1 MKNFLIVARSFS
13 DLHEKYINIVRDYI
27 KSHGGMCILDLDTCS
42 DSSDAPIVVDD
53 TVECII
59 TVGGDGTVVR
69 VAQNVTN
76 REVPIVGLNCGHLGY
91 LCDMSAENI
100 EHCLDQLL
108 SDNYKIDKRMMLE
121 GECSSDEGNHYR
133 ALNDIVVAPVAAG
146 LYVLN
151 LTVKVNGIQLYNHNC
166 DGLILAT
173 PTGST
178 AYNLS
183 ANGPIVS
190 PHADCIILTPINPH
204 TLNSRSI
211 ILASTDEVE
220 VTIQARHDDDDP
232 QANVVYDGTLR
243 QTLKK
248 GQQLRIYRSNTT
260 SHMVML
266 ENVNFLE
273 RIRARMQEI

>member
-13 DLHEKYINIVRDYI
+13 DIHEKYVNVIRDYI
-27 KSHGGMCILDLDTCS
+27 KAHGGMCILDLDTCS
-42 DSSDAPIVVDD
+42 DSSDEPISVADD
-53 TVECII
+53 VQCII

-69 VAQNVTN
+69 VAQNITN
-76 REVPIVGLNCGHLGY
+76 RNVPIVGLNCGHLGY
-91 LCDMSAENI
+91 LCDMTVDNI

-108 SDNYKIDKRMMLE
+108 NDNYKLDTRMMLE
-121 GECSSDEGNHYR
+121 GDCSNDSGNHFR

-166 DGLILAT
+166 DGLIVAT

-190 PHADCIILTPINPH
+190 PHADCLILTPINPH

-211 ILASTDEVE
+211 ILASSDEVE
-220 VTIQARHDDDDP
+220 VTIEARHDEDDP
-232 QANVVYDGTLR
+232 QANIVYDGTLR

-248 GQQLRIYRSNTT
+248 GEKLRIYQSDTT

>member
-1 MKNFLIVARSFS
+1 
-13 DLHEKYINIVRDYI
+13 
-27 KSHGGMCILDLDTCS
+27 MCVLDLDTCP
-42 DSSDAPIVVDD
+42 DSSESEVRVDD
-53 TVECII
+53 NIECII

-69 VAQNVTN
+69 VAQNVIN
-76 REVPIVGLNCGHLGY
+76 RKVPIVGLNCGHLGY
-91 LCDMSAENI
+91 LCDMSVDNV

-108 SDNYKIDKRMMLE
+108 SDNYKIDERMMLE
-121 GECSSDEGNHYR
+121 GDCSNSPDQFR
-133 ALNDIVVAPVAAG
+133 ALNDIVVASEAAG

-151 LTVKVNGIQLYNHNC
+151 LTVKVNGIQLYSHNC
-166 DGLILAT
+166 DGLILST

-211 ILASTDEVE
+211 ILASTDVVE
-220 VTIQARHDDDDP
+220 VTIEARHDEDEP
-232 QANVVYDGTLR
+232 KANIIYDGTLR
-243 QTLKK
+243 QVLKK
-248 GQQLRIYRSNTT
+248 GERIKIYRSATT

>member
-1 MKNFLIVARSFS
+1 MKSFLIVARSFS
-13 DLHEKYINIVRDYI
+13 DLHEKYIHIIADYI
-27 KSHGGMCILDLDTCS
+27 ERHGGMCFLDLDTCS
-42 DSSDAPIVVDD
+42 DSSEAQINVDND
-53 TVECII
+53 IECII

-69 VAQNVTN
+69 VAQNVNN
-76 REVPIVGLNCGHLGY
+76 RNVPIVGLNCGHLGY
-91 LCDMSAENI
+91 LCDMTVDNV

-108 SDNYKIDKRMMLE
+108 SDNYKLDKRMMLE
-121 GECSSDEGNHYR
+121 AFCSNDSTNCYR
-133 ALNDIVVAPVAAG
+133 ALNDIVVVPVAAG

-151 LTVKVNGIQLYNHNC
+151 LTVKVNGIQLYSHNC
-166 DGLILAT
+166 DGLIVAT

-211 ILASTDEVE
+211 ILSSSDEVE
-220 VTIQARHDDDDP
+220 VEVSARHDEDDP
-232 QANVVYDGTLR
+232 VANIVYDGTLK
-243 QTLKK
+243 QTLHKDET
-248 GQQLRIYRSNTT
+248 LRIYRSSVT

>member
-1 MKNFLIVARSFS
+1 MKSFLIVARSFS
-13 DLHEKYINIVRDYI
+13 DLHEEYIGIISDYI
-27 KSHGGMCILDLDTCS
+27 KNHGGMCILDLDTCS
-42 DSSDAPIVVDD
+42 DSSETAITVDD
-53 TVECII
+53 NIECII

-69 VAQNVTN
+69 VAQNVNN
-76 REVPIVGLNCGHLGY
+76 RNVPIVGLNCGHLGY
-91 LCDMSAENI
+91 LCDMTVDNV

-108 SDNYKIDKRMMLE
+108 SDNYKLDQRMMLE
-121 GECSSDEGNHYR
+121 AVCSNDSTNCYR
-133 ALNDIVVAPVAAG
+133 ALNDIVVVPVAAG

-151 LTVKVNGIQLYNHNC
+151 LTVKVNGIQLYSHNC
-166 DGLILAT
+166 DGLIVAT

-211 ILASTDEVE
+211 ILSSNDEVE
-220 VTIQARHDDDDP
+220 VEISARHDEDDP
-232 QANVVYDGTLR
+232 VANIVYDGTLR
-243 QTLKK
+243 QTLHKNET
-248 GQQLRIYRSNTT
+248 LRIYRSSVT

>member
-13 DLHEKYINIVRDYI
+13 DLHEKYINIIRDYI
-27 KSHGGMCILDLDTCS
+27 SAHGGMCILDLDTCP
-42 DSSDAPIVVDD
+42 DSSETQVTVDD
-53 TVECII
+53 NIECII

-76 REVPIVGLNCGHLGY
+76 RKVPIVGLNCGHLGY
-91 LCDMSAENI
+91 LCDMTVDNV

-108 SDNYKIDKRMMLE
+108 CDNYKIDERMMLE
-121 GECSSDEGNHYR
+121 GECVNDMGHHYR
-133 ALNDIVVAPVAAG
+133 ALNDIVVASDAAG
-146 LYVLN
+146 LFVLN
-151 LTVKVNGIQLYNHNC
+151 LTVKVNGIQLYSHNC
-166 DGLILAT
+166 DGLIMST

-211 ILASTDEVE
+211 ILSSDDEVE
-220 VTIQARHDDDDP
+220 VILTARHEEDDP
-232 QANVVYDGTLR
+232 RANVIYDGTLR
-243 QTLKK
+243 QILKK
-248 GQQLRIYRSNTT
+248 DESLKIYRSKAT
-260 SHMVML
+260 SRMVML

>member
-1 MKNFLIVARSFS
+1 MKNFLIVARSFG
-13 DLHEKYINIVRDYI
+13 DLHEKYINLIRDYI
-27 KSHGGMCILDLDTCS
+27 KSHGGMCILDLDTVS
-42 DSSDAPIVVDD
+42 DSSDNTIHVDD
-53 TVECII
+53 AIECII

-69 VAQNVTN
+69 VAQNVNN
-76 REVPIVGLNCGHLGY
+76 RQVPIVGLNCGHLGY
-91 LCDMSAENI
+91 LCDMSIDNI

-108 SDNYKIDKRMMLE
+108 CDNYKLDKRMMLE
-121 GECSSDEGNHYR
+121 GECSNDLTCNYR
-133 ALNDIVVAPVAAG
+133 ALNDIVVVPVAAG

-151 LTVKVNGIQLYNHNC
+151 LTVKVNGIRLYSHNC
-166 DGLILAT
+166 DGLIVST

-190 PHADCIILTPINPH
+190 PHADCLILTPINPH

-211 ILASTDEVE
+211 ILSSTDEVE
-220 VTIQARHDDDDP
+220 VSIEARHDEDEP
-232 QANVVYDGTLR
+232 QANIVYDGTLR
-243 QTLKK
+243 QTLRK
-248 GQQLRIYRSNTT
+248 GESLRIYRSEVT
-260 SHMVML
+260 SNMVML

>member
-13 DLHEKYINIVRDYI
+13 PLHEKYINIIRDYI
-27 KSHGGMCILDLDTCS
+27 SSKGGMCILDLDTCP
-42 DSSDAPIVVDD
+42 DSSETQVTVDD
-53 TVECII
+53 NIECII

-76 REVPIVGLNCGHLGY
+76 HKVPIVGLNCGHLGY
-91 LCDMSAENI
+91 LCDMTVDNVN
-100 EHCLDQLL
+100 HCLDQLL
-108 SDNYKIDKRMMLE
+108 SDNYKIDERMMLE
-121 GECSSDEGNHYR
+121 GDCENDSNNHYR
-133 ALNDIVVAPVAAG
+133 ALNDIVVASDAAG

-151 LTVKVNGIQLYNHNC
+151 LTVKVNGIQLYSHNC
-166 DGLILAT
+166 DGLIVST

-190 PHADCIILTPINPH
+190 PHADCLVLTPINPH

-211 ILASTDEVE
+211 ILASNDEVE
-220 VTIQARHDDDDP
+220 VIVTARHEDDEP
-232 QANVVYDGTLR
+232 KANVIYDGTLR

-248 GQQLRIYRSNTT
+248 GESLKIHRSKAT
-260 SHMVML
+260 SNMVML

>member
-13 DLHEKYINIVRDYI
+13 DLHEKYINVIRDYI
-27 KSHGGMCILDLDTCS
+27 CAHDGMCILDLDTCP
-42 DSSDAPIVVDD
+42 DSSETQVTVDD
-53 TVECII
+53 NIQCII

-76 REVPIVGLNCGHLGY
+76 RKVPIVGLNCGHLGY
-91 LCDMSAENI
+91 LCDMTVDNV

-108 SDNYKIDKRMMLE
+108 SDNYKIDERMMLE
-121 GECSSDEGNHYR
+121 GDYSSDSSNHFR
-133 ALNDIVVAPVAAG
+133 ALNDIVVASDAAG

-151 LTVKVNGIQLYNHNC
+151 LTVKVNGIQLYSHNC
-166 DGLILAT
+166 DGLIVST

-190 PHADCIILTPINPH
+190 PHADCIVLTPINPH

-211 ILASTDEVE
+211 ILASNDEVE
-220 VTIQARHDDDDP
+220 VSIDARHDEDEP
-232 QANVVYDGTLR
+232 RANIIYDGTMR

-248 GQQLRIYRSNTT
+248 GETLKIYRSKVT
-260 SHMVML
+260 SNMVML

>member
-13 DLHEKYINIVRDYI
+13 DVHEKYINIVRDYI
-27 KSHGGMCILDLDTCS
+27 KSHGGMCILDLDTV
-42 DSSDAPIVVDD
+42 SDASENIIHVDD
-53 TVECII
+53 AIECII

-69 VAQNVTN
+69 VAQNISN
-76 REVPIVGLNCGHLGY
+76 RSVPIVGLNCGHLGY
-91 LCDMSAENI
+91 LCDMTVDNI
-100 EHCLDQLL
+100 EHCLNQLL
-108 SDNYKIDKRMMLE
+108 SDNYKIDKRMMLQ
-121 GECSSDEGNHYR
+121 GVCSTNDTVEYR
-133 ALNDIVVAPVAAG
+133 ALNDIVVAPIAAG
-146 LYVLN
+146 IYVLN
-151 LTVKVNGIQLYNHNC
+151 LTVKVNGIKLYSHNC
-166 DGLILAT
+166 DGLIVAT

-190 PHADCIILTPINPH
+190 PHADCLILTPINPH

-211 ILASTDEVE
+211 ILSSSDEVE
-220 VTIQARHDDDDP
+220 VTIECRHDEDDP

-243 QTLKK
+243 QVLKK
-248 GQQLRIYRSNTT
+248 GDTLRIYRSEAT

>member
-13 DLHEKYINIVRDYI
+13 DLHEKYIKIITDYI
-27 KSHGGMCILDLDTCS
+27 RAHGGMCIQDLDTCS
-42 DSSDAPIVVDD
+42 DSSENTITVDD
-53 TVECII
+53 NIECII

-76 REVPIVGLNCGHLGY
+76 RNVPIVGLNCGHLGY
-91 LCDMSAENI
+91 LCDMTVDNI

-108 SDNYKIDKRMMLE
+108 SDNYKLDKRMMLE
-121 GECSSDEGNHYR
+121 GAHSNDLNSNYR

-146 LYVLN
+146 IYVLN
-151 LTVKVNGIQLYNHNC
+151 LTVKVNGIQLYSHNC

-220 VTIQARHDDDDP
+220 VTIQARHDEDEP
-232 QANVVYDGTLR
+232 VANIVYDGTLR

-248 GQQLRIYRSNTT
+248 GEVLRIYKSAVT

>member
-13 DLHEKYINIVRDYI
+13 DLHEEYITIIRDYI
-27 KSHGGMCILDLDTCS
+27 KSHGGMCILDLDTVS
-42 DSSDAPIVVDD
+42 DSSDNTIHVDEAI
-53 TVECII
+53 ECII

-69 VAQNVTN
+69 VAQNISN
-76 REVPIVGLNCGHLGY
+76 RNVPIVGLNCGHLGY
-91 LCDMSAENI
+91 LCDMTTENI

-108 SDNYKIDKRMMLE
+108 SDNYKLDKRMKLD
-121 GECSSDEGNHYR
+121 GECSNDPCNYR
-133 ALNDIVVAPVAAG
+133 ALNDIVVVPEAAG

-151 LTVKVNGIQLYNHNC
+151 LTVKVNGIQLYSHNC
-166 DGLILAT
+166 DGLIVST

-190 PHADCIILTPINPH
+190 PHADCLILTPINPH

-211 ILASTDEVE
+211 ILSSTDEVE
-220 VTIQARHDDDDP
+220 VSIESRHDEDDP

-243 QTLKK
+243 HTLHK
-248 GQQLRIYRSNTT
+248 GETLRIYRSETT
-260 SHMVML
+260 SHMIML

>member
-1 MKNFLIVARSFS
+1 MKNFLIVARSFGE
-13 DLHEKYINIVRDYI
+13 LHEKYINIIRDYI
-27 KSHGGMCILDLDTCS
+27 KSHGGMCILDLDTVS
-42 DSSDAPIVVDD
+42 DSSENIIHVDEAI
-53 TVECII
+53 ECII

-69 VAQNVTN
+69 VAQNVNN
-76 REVPIVGLNCGHLGY
+76 RQVPIVGLNCGHLGY
-91 LCDMSAENI
+91 LCDMTTDNI

-108 SDNYKIDKRMMLE
+108 SDNYKLDKRMMLE
-121 GECSSDEGNHYR
+121 GECSADLTCNYR
-133 ALNDIVVAPVAAG
+133 ALNDIVVVPVAAG

-151 LTVKVNGIQLYNHNC
+151 LTVKVNGIGLYSHNC
-166 DGLILAT
+166 DGLIVST

-190 PHADCIILTPINPH
+190 PHADCLILTPINPH

-211 ILASTDEVE
+211 ILSSSDEVE
-220 VTIQARHDDDDP
+220 VSIEARHEEDDP
-232 QANVVYDGTLR
+232 QANVVYDGTLKH
-243 QTLKK
+243 TLKK
-248 GQQLRIYRSNTT
+248 GECLRIYRSEAT
-260 SHMVML
+260 SNMVML

>member
-1 MKNFLIVARSFS
+1 MKSFLIVARSFS
-13 DLHEKYINIVRDYI
+13 DLHEEYIGIISDYI

-42 DSSDAPIVVDD
+42 DSSETAITVDD
-53 TVECII
+53 NIECII

-69 VAQNVTN
+69 VAQNVNN
-76 REVPIVGLNCGHLGY
+76 RNVPIVGLNCGHLGY
-91 LCDMSAENI
+91 LCDMTVDNV

-121 GECSSDEGNHYR
+121 AVCSNDSTNCYR
-133 ALNDIVVAPVAAG
+133 ALNDIVVVPVAAG

-151 LTVKVNGIQLYNHNC
+151 LTVKVNGIQLYSHNC
-166 DGLILAT
+166 DGLIVAT

-211 ILASTDEVE
+211 ILSSNDEVE
-220 VTIQARHDDDDP
+220 VEISARHDEDDP
-232 QANVVYDGTLR
+232 VANIVYDGTLR
-243 QTLKK
+243 QTLHKNET
-248 GQQLRIYRSNTT
+248 LRIYRSSVT

>member
-13 DLHEKYINIVRDYI
+13 DLHEKYINLIRDYI
-27 KSHGGMCILDLDTCS
+27 SSKGGMCILDLDTCP
-42 DSSDAPIVVDD
+42 DSSESQISVGDNI
-53 TVECII
+53 ECII

-69 VAQNVTN
+69 VAQNVID
-76 REVPIVGLNCGHLGY
+76 RKVPIVGLNCGHLGY
-91 LCDMSAENI
+91 LCDMTVDNV

-108 SDNYKIDKRMMLE
+108 CDNYKIDERMMLE
-121 GECSSDEGNHYR
+121 GDLEKDPKNKYR
-133 ALNDIVVAPVAAG
+133 ALNDIVVASDAAG

-151 LTVKVNGIQLYNHNC
+151 ITVKVNGIQLYSHNC
-166 DGLILAT
+166 DGLIVST

-190 PHADCIILTPINPH
+190 PHADCIVLTPINPH

-211 ILASTDEVE
+211 ILASNDEVE
-220 VTIQARHDDDDP
+220 VTISARHDEDDP
-232 QANVVYDGTLR
+232 KANIIYDGTLR
-243 QTLKK
+243 QTMNKDDVLK
-248 GQQLRIYRSNTT
+248 IYRSKVT

>member
-220 VTIQARHDDDDP
+220 VTIEARHDDDDP

>member
-13 DLHEKYINIVRDYI
+13 DTHEKYINIIREYI
-27 KSHGGMCILDLDTCS
+27 KAQGGMCILDLDTCS
-42 DSSDAPIVVDD
+42 DSSDAQIEVDD
-53 TVECII
+53 AIECII

-76 REVPIVGLNCGHLGY
+76 RNVPIVGLNCGHLGY
-91 LCDMSAENI
+91 LCDMTVDNI

-108 SDNYKIDKRMMLE
+108 SDNYKLDKRMMLE
-121 GECSSDEGNHYR
+121 GICSNDPDNRFRS
-133 ALNDIVVAPVAAG
+133 LNDIVVAPIAAG
-146 LYVLN
+146 IYVLN
-151 LTVKVNGIQLYNHNC
+151 LTVKVNGIQLYSHNC
-166 DGLILAT
+166 DGLIVST

-190 PHADCIILTPINPH
+190 PHADCLILTPINPH

-220 VTIQARHDDDDP
+220 VSIEARHDEDEP
-232 QANVVYDGTLR
+232 VANIVYDGTLR
-243 QTLKK
+243 QALHKGETLK
-248 GQQLRIYRSNTT
+248 IHRSSIT

>member
-1 MKNFLIVARSFS
+1 MKNYLIVARSFS
-13 DLHEKYINIVRDYI
+13 DLHEKYINLIRDYI
-27 KSHGGMCILDLDTCS
+27 TAHGGMCILDLDTCP
-42 DSSDAPIVVDD
+42 DSSEAVVSVDD
-53 TVECII
+53 NIECII

-76 REVPIVGLNCGHLGY
+76 RKIPIVGLNCGHLGY
-91 LCDMSAENI
+91 LCDMTVDNVG
-100 EHCLDQLL
+100 HCLDQLL
-108 SDNYKIDKRMMLE
+108 SDNYKIDERMMLE
-121 GECSSDEGNHYR
+121 GNCSNDSGNRYR
-133 ALNDIVVAPVAAG
+133 ALNDIVVASDAAG

-151 LTVKVNGIQLYNHNC
+151 LTVKVNGIRLYSHNC
-166 DGLILAT
+166 DGLIVAT

-211 ILASTDEVE
+211 ILSSNDEVE
-220 VTIQARHDDDDP
+220 VSIEARHEEDEP
-232 QANVVYDGTLR
+232 RANIIYDGTLR
-243 QTLKK
+243 QVLNKGENLK
-248 GQQLRIYRSNTT
+248 IYRSKIT
-260 SHMVML
+260 SNMVML